1 MSHVVAKKWVGLEP
15 ASSAAVQ
22 EALTTISRGLS
33 PISATGGWLP
43 TKVLVRAT
51 GLNELTVRER
61 LTELEDLGRVERR
74 RFGSAAGGGGY
85 QWRLR

>member
-1 MSHVVAKKWVGLEP
+1 MSNIVTKKWAGLEP

-22 EALTTISRGLS
+22 GALTAISRELS
-33 PISATGGWLP
+33 PMSATGGWLR
-43 TKVLVRAT
+43 TMMIVRAT
-51 GLNELTVRER
+51 GLDEVTVRER